1 MTNDRAEGGNPSGA
15 AELAEWASRSG
26 RDVDLGEATVLL
38 TLLDDELDIGDL
50 AELRVGDIEEL
61 LLDVYPDVVEV
72 DDEDDIERVT
82 TTMRALL
89 TFGADTGRIP
99 AKRHDA
105 LASELDTITPAL
117 DEAMLGTEEEIDL
130 KEAYGLPDTLGPL
143 RLPSAD
149 ELAGAARTSALL
161 ARTRELAEWFGE
173 GRPLTADGEVS
184 PEDVIAV
191 AEDLELSETDL
202 TQLLALA
209 EDIDFIAPST
219 DTTGTAAADDAGTI
233 ALGEGADL
241 WPDGSAEDVLDVW
254 CRALTACLAWSL
266 LADAERAGETDLEFA
281 AAGVWF
287 MPLFL
292 ARAAGLPVTQVE
304 EMIKEVA
311 TADLT
316 IDKAEQAWASWV
328 AEHGDP
334 AEVLL
339 TRLAELGAVELFEDT
354 DNDTGE
360 VEYTVVATP
369 LAMHAMR
376 LELVDSAV
384 EIPLL
389 PPYEEMTA
397 ADLIAVGGSGLD
409 DELDDEFAAWLDRRD
424 AASAV
429 TELMAVVT
437 EGGPAERLVGSMLV
451 RALGA
456 EAESRWRAAI
466 DDPNLR
472 AYAKLALL
480 ELEGERPE
488 WRPEQS
494 DLAWLVADSLAAA
507 GSEVAPEELAET
519 LPADNA
525 GLIDELW
532 RIDHP
537 DAHRVL
543 TMLGQHPDKAIAKA
557 ARKAAFKAAD
567 RLR

>member
-1 MTNDRAEGGNPSGA
+1 M
-15 AELAEWASRSG
+15 L
-26 RDVDLGEATVLL
+26 
-38 TLLDDELDIGDL
+38 
-50 AELRVGDIEEL
+50 
-61 LLDVYPDVVEV
+61 
-72 DDEDDIERVT
+72 
-82 TTMRALL
+82 
-89 TFGADTGRIP
+89 GAD
-99 AKRHDA
+99 
-105 LASELDTITPAL
+105 
-117 DEAMLGTEEEIDL
+117 EEEIDL

-143 RLPSAD
+143 RLPGND
-149 ELAGAARTSALL
+149 ELADAARASTLL
-161 ARTRELAEWFGE
+161 ARTRELAVWFGE

-184 PEDVIAV
+184 PEDVTSV
-191 AEDLELSETDL
+191 AEDLDLSETDL

-219 DTTGTAAADDAGTI
+219 SETEETADDSGTI

-241 WPDGSAEDVLDVW
+241 WPDGSTEDVLDVW
-254 CRALTACLAWSL
+254 CRALTASLAWSL
-266 LADAERAGETDLEFA
+266 LADAERADETDLEFA

-292 ARAAGLPVTQVE
+292 ARGAGLPVTQVD

-316 IDKAEQAWASWV
+316 VDRAGQAWESWV
-328 AEHGDP
+328 AEHGEP
-334 AEVLL
+334 SEVLL
-339 TRLAELGAVELFEDT
+339 TRLAELGAVELFEET
-354 DNDTGE
+354 DNDTGA
-360 VEYTVVATP
+360 VELTVVATP

-376 LELVDSAV
+376 LELVDSGV

-389 PPYEEMTA
+389 PPHDEMTA

-409 DELDDEFAAWLDRRD
+409 DELDDEFAAWLERRD
-424 AASAV
+424 AATAV
-429 TELMAVVT
+429 AELMTVVT

-456 EAESRWRAAI
+456 EAESHWREAI
-466 DDPNLR
+466 GNPNLR

-480 ELEGERPE
+480 ALEGERPE
-488 WRPEQS
+488 WQPERA

-507 GSEVAPEELAET
+507 GSEVAPEELAEA

-525 GLIDELW
+525 ELIDELW